1 MSREGAIASP
11 VNWLQWQ
18 KGKVSGDRHRVA
30 EREFVAAEALSRQ
43 AGDPWGLA
51 AGKGNYAVIP
61 GCKGELGQALALVE
75 KAKALWKNLGDK
87 SNWERLLINKG
98 RVLAKL
104 GQPGRTTA
112 CLRRAGKLLR
122 RGREWPA
129 LAVSL
134 TTVASFYSK
143 QGKNRLA
150 GKAFDRAR
158 SRAGRIREAR
168 FAWPAFMAIKR
179 PGCWE
184 SDCWPRLRLLPKRP
198 SCPASAAG

>member
-1 MSREGAIASP
+1 MGHRFAGQLAAVAKGQSERRSTPRGRAGICGCRSAFPASRRS
-11 VNWLQWQ
+11 L
-18 KGKVSGDRHRVA
+18 
-30 EREFVAAEALSRQ
+30 
-43 AGDPWGLA
+43 GLA